1 MMSPYYLD
9 IGTPK
14 FRRFVLDRIPVP
26 KIQELK
32 NIVDVMD
39 QQSRAIFAEK
49 KAALEKG
56 DEALAHQIGEG
67 KDILSVMR
75 KRWSSEGLS
84 PP

>member
-1 MMSPYYLD
+1 MASYWANLGSPGL
-9 IGTPK
+9 
-14 FRRFVLDRIPVP
+14 RRWILDRIPIA

-49 KAALEKG
+49 KAASEKG